1 MENLQLEEF
10 EWQSGKLGDR
20 IGKGSYAKVYELEHD
35 HTLYAA
41 KKFRKSV
48 MTETVDFDGSSNS
61 KWKDEGC
68 IWSSLRHP
76 NIVTLYGIT
85 YKEGNR
91 CKPPLFLMEKM
102 EKSLFSHLK
111 DTSIDKKT
119 SFPLD
124 SKVSVLTQTSKALVY
139 LHKKELLHG
148 DLTANNILLSGL
160 NSTSIIAKVSDFGI
174 SRSFGQPAATSTL
187 GSQCYMPPEV
197 DEVPPLMTSKI
208 DIYSVGVLAIHTVIH
223 KCPKRLP
230 ASKLVPG
237 TESGLVAITEFERF
251 RPSLDDFDEDE
262 KVLLPLVEDCLRNS
276 PGDRP
281 EAKDIVERLL
291 EVGKN
296 CALKSESLS
305 VVGKFEPTVRHE
317 HNITN
322 HITFS
327 GCTVDSSP
335 MQFIGSSTV
344 NPESKQ
350 DSSDLCQDVATH
362 SLPIE
367 EGNLADKDLEG
378 DCKVCVPQDGGV
390 GDIAALKG
398 RESGENSHQQVGVIP
413 VETSDEI
420 SSLKEKGGLLQVGK
434 SPLLK
439 NSAILSKNGNYFDT
453 GVSSMDQ
460 SKETTAVA
468 VEMTP
473 AEQDSVQRR
482 EGGTQ
487 FKGSV
492 CPAEGISLLSVETT
506 PPEET
511 TFLKPMTPLGRTS
524 PLEETTSREGGTSS
538 EDCVAGTTLKP
549 AKNVDYHTF
558 SQKARIPTSGTG
570 QFPMQ
575 FQLVKYSPGQ
585 YPLYYYVPG
594 CTETGYDVFEK
605 CKMDEGVA
613 TSPCSVVELD
623 DSLYFYSQ
631 RKFQVNKMCRGGQ
644 RAKIV
649 LPEDPLPL
657 HRAMY
662 SVAATTNPSVLHVI
676 WATVT
681 HVSGSTASVERI
693 TQFTI
698 VTLNKLSLGEFG
710 QYFKTDIPLLPV
722 PKFLKG
728 VHHIKLVSLGIGS
741 VLFVGIAA
749 SAPCTTHLHSKRT
762 NLMLMAIDL
771 SSPSPLWVM
780 LAQCY
785 FNVDSNLCCN
795 HQLLQ
800 YNKSLLLVCGRKALN
815 VSLDTVMKAVKA
827 NVVVD
832 SNAWVLTPLPINEGK
847 LVVCQSHLLSV
858 GGLTG
863 ISIDTPTAKVTHVY
877 EDDWQASGM
886 VYFFEPE
893 SKEWFPVGKLNR
905 PRFGPALFVKNCGLF
920 VVGGQIVTVDN
931 RYAPGSWYELF
942 EGVPADEV
950 SVGIPDFSTSCIKG
964 YFDSLEVGTD
974 SRRTQA

>member
-1 MENLQLEEF
+1 
-10 EWQSGKLGDR
+10 
-20 IGKGSYAKVYELEHD
+20 
-35 HTLYAA
+35 
-41 KKFRKSV
+41 
-48 MTETVDFDGSSNS
+48 
-61 KWKDEGC
+61 
-68 IWSSLRHP
+68 
-76 NIVTLYGIT
+76 
-85 YKEGNR
+85 
-91 CKPPLFLMEKM
+91 
-102 EKSLFSHLK
+102 
-111 DTSIDKKT
+111 
-119 SFPLD
+119 
-124 SKVSVLTQTSKALVY
+124 
-139 LHKKELLHG
+139 
-148 DLTANNILLSGL
+148 
-160 NSTSIIAKVSDFGI
+160 
-174 SRSFGQPAATSTL
+174 
-187 GSQCYMPPEV
+187 
-197 DEVPPLMTSKI
+197 
-208 DIYSVGVLAIHTVIH
+208 
-223 KCPKRLP
+223 
-230 ASKLVPG
+230 
-237 TESGLVAITEFERF
+237 
-251 RPSLDDFDEDE
+251 
-262 KVLLPLVEDCLRNS
+262 
-276 PGDRP
+276 
-281 EAKDIVERLL
+281 
-291 EVGKN
+291 
-296 CALKSESLS
+296 
-305 VVGKFEPTVRHE
+305 
-317 HNITN
+317 
-322 HITFS
+322 
-327 GCTVDSSP
+327 

-473 AEQDSVQRR
+473 AEQDSVQRHGR
-482 EGGTQ
+482 GTCLEE
-487 FKGSV
+487 SV
-492 CPAEGISLLSVETT
+492 RHTEGISPLIGMANT
-506 PPEET
+506 PTKEMP
-511 TFLKPMTPLGRTS
+511 FLKPMTPLERVA
-524 PLEETTSREGGTSS
+524 PLEKTISQEGGTIS
-538 EDCVAGTTLKP
+538 EGGVAETTQHRTNVKP
-549 AKNVDYHTF
+549 NSTEHADSHHIF
-558 SQKARIPTSGTG
+558 SEKASNPNSDAQ
-570 QFPMQ
+570 QFPLQ
-575 FQLVKYSPGQ
+575 FQFVTYSPGH

-594 CTETGYDVFEK
+594 CTETGYDVYE
-605 CKMDEGVA
+605 EGNKGDPEGIP
-613 TSPCSVVELD
+613 TYPCSVVELD
-623 DSLYFYSQ
+623 DSLYFYS
-631 RKFQVNKMCRGGQ
+631 RSKFQINKMCSGGQ
-644 RAKIV
+644 RV
-649 LPEDPLPL
+649 EYPLPQNFCDY
-657 HRAMY
+657 AVY

-681 HVSGSTASVERI
+681 HVSSGSTASVERI
-693 TQFTI
+693 TQFAI
-698 VTLNKLSLGEFG
+698 VTLNKLSSSEFG
-710 QYFKTDIPLLPV
+710 QYFEFNIPPLPV

-920 VVGGQIVTVDN
+920 VVGGQRVTED
-931 RYAPGSWYELF
+931 RRCTDGMYTCLEIAP
-942 EGVPADEV
+942 PDEV

-964 YFDSLEVGTD
+964 YFDSLEIGTD
-974 SRRTQA
+974 S